1 MLNNIKLVFRY
12 FIYLFK
18 SQGKNS
24 IDSSFVRDLLTE
36 VLMSEKNFYAF
47 EEIEGIRSTLK
58 NNNLKINITD
68 FGAGSRINK
77 SNTRK
82 ISDIVKN
89 SAKAPHLGRM
99 MFRLINHFKPHN
111 MLELGTS
118 IGISACYQFAPN
130 KSANFI
136 TMEGCPE
143 TAKISKTVFS
153 AFKANAI
160 KIVIGDF
167 KKTLPETVDNL
178 ESINYAF
185 FDGNHQKQ
193 PTLDYFNT
201 CVKKAN
207 KDSIFIF
214 DDIHWSTPMEEA
226 WEEIKNHPD
235 VTVTIDL
242 FWIGLVFFKTDQ
254 AKKNFIL
261 RTTKY

>member
-12 FIYLFK
+12 FIYLLQSKK
-18 SQGKNS
+18 STQS
-24 IDSSFVRDLLTE
+24 PFVNDLITN
-36 VLMSEKNFYAF
+36 VLMSENNYYAF
-47 EEIEGIRSTLK
+47 EEIEGIRSALK
-58 NNNLKINITD
+58 SNSGTINITD

-82 ISDIVKN
+82 ISDIAKN

-118 IGISACYQFAPN
+118 LGISACYQFGAN
-130 KSANFI
+130 KKANFI

-153 AFKANAI
+153 SFRSSDI
-160 KIVIGDF
+160 KMVIGDF
-167 KKTLPETVDNL
+167 KKTLPNTVDSF
-178 ESINYAF
+178 ESLDYAF

-193 PTLDYFNT
+193 PTIDYFNT

-207 KDSIFIF
+207 KDSLFIF
-214 DDIHWSTPMEEA
+214 DDIHWSIPMEEA
-226 WEEIKNHPD
+226 WEKIKNHPD

-254 AKKNFIL
+254 AKENFII
-261 RTTKY
+261 RTTQY

>member
-12 FIYLFK
+12 FIYLLK
-18 SQGKNS
+18 SQGANS
-24 IDSSFVRDLLTE
+24 INSSFVRDLLTE

-82 ISDIVKN
+82 ISDIVRN

-143 TAKISKTVFS
+143 T
-153 AFKANAI
+153 
-160 KIVIGDF
+160 
-167 KKTLPETVDNL
+167 LPETVDNL

-207 KDSIFIF
+207 EDSIFIF

-226 WEEIKNHPD
+226 WEEIKNHPK
-235 VTVTIDL
+235 VSVTIDL

>member
-1 MLNNIKLVFRY
+1 MLNNVKLVFRY
-12 FIYLFK
+12 FIYLLK
-18 SQGKNS
+18 SKGKNS
-24 IDSSFVRDLLTE
+24 VQSPFVKNLLTD
-36 VLMSEKNFYAF
+36 VLMSERNFYAF
-47 EEIEGIRSTLK
+47 EEIEGIRSVLK
-58 NNNLKINITD
+58 NNHTTINITD

-77 SNTRK
+77 SKTRK

-89 SAKAPHLGRM
+89 SAKSAKLGRM

-111 MLELGTS
+111 ILELGTS

-130 KSANFI
+130 KKANFI

-143 TAKISKTVFS
+143 TAKISKNVFS
-153 AFKANAI
+153 AFKSDEI

-167 KKTLPETVDNL
+167 KKTLPKTVDNL

-193 PTLDYFNT
+193 PTIEYFNT

-207 KDSIFIF
+207 ENSLFIF
-214 DDIHWSTPMEEA
+214 DDIHWSIPMEEA
-226 WEEIKNHPD
+226 WEEIKNHPE

-254 AKKNFIL
+254 AKQNFIL